1 MKVQVKHYCDMS
13 QNERA
18 DYLEDKITARPDKI
32 IPPGAKSYDYL
43 VPIDESNGNPS
54 TEGNTPGRV
63 SWKSTVPSHGVQNFS
78 FFDVMG
84 VVCVGYRGKLR
95 MTSERFETSMM
106 LSGTCDRE
114 VIEKIYG
121 GYVEGFWQFKKQ
133 GDAYVLLAVKA

>member
-54 TEGNTPGRV
+54 TEGNTPGRCRG
-63 SWKSTVPSHGVQNFS
+63 SQRFHRTASKTSPSST
-78 FFDVMG
+78 
-84 VVCVGYRGKLR
+84 
-95 MTSERFETSMM
+95 
-106 LSGTCDRE
+106 
-114 VIEKIYG
+114 
-121 GYVEGFWQFKKQ
+121 
-133 GDAYVLLAVKA
+133 